1 MSDDIFIKK
10 IYDVIR
16 LSEKYHSPKFSKFLD
31 ETQQAEIKS
40 ERILEGVTFGGYEG
54 AERKIFGVFPDW
66 QEPSFDEF
74 PIAVLKFTKKYEK
87 ELNHRHYLGTILS
100 LGIERNKI
108 GDILPDDNGA
118 TIFVLED
125 IAEFIK
131 ENITKVAGCG
141 VDIDICDSKDITIPQ
156 KQFELIDIVAASL
169 RLDACLGAIL
179 KISRKDAKNLAL
191 SGKVLVNH
199 QEPKSDDLKLNLGD
213 LLSIRGFGRVEVF
226 DIGGKTRSDRVH
238 ITVKKYI

>member
-10 IYDVIR
+10 IYDVVR
-16 LSEKYHSPKFSKFLD
+16 LSEKYRSPKFSKFLD
-31 ETQQAEIKS
+31 ETEQAIIES
-40 ERILEGVTFGGYEG
+40 EGILEGVTFGGYDG
-54 AERKIFGVFPDW
+54 AERKVFGVFPDW
-66 QEPSFDEF
+66 QEPSEEEF
-74 PIAVLKFTKKYEK
+74 PIAILKFIKKYEK

-108 GDILPDDNGA
+108 GDILPDEKGA
-118 TIFVLED
+118 TIFVLKD
-125 IAEFIK
+125 IAGFIK
-131 ENITKVAGCG
+131 ENITKIAGCG
-141 VDIDICDSKDITIPQ
+141 VDIDICDKGNIKIPE
-156 KQFELIDIVAASL
+156 KRFELIDIVAASL

-199 QEPKSDDLKLNLGD
+199 LEAKSEDVKLDMGD
-213 LLSIRGFGRVEVF
+213 LLSIRGFGRVEVLE
-226 DIGGKTRSDRVH
+226 IGGKTRSDRVH

>member
-10 IYDVIR
+10 IYDVVR
-16 LSEKYHSPKFSKFLD
+16 LSEKYHCPKFSKFLD
-31 ETQQAEIKS
+31 ETEQAIIKS
-40 ERILEGVTFGGYEG
+40 EEILEGITFGGYEG
-54 AERKIFGVFPDW
+54 AERKLFGVFPDW
-66 QEPSFDEF
+66 QEPSKKDF
-74 PIAVLKFTKKYEK
+74 PIAALKITKKYEK

-108 GDILPDDNGA
+108 GDILPDDAGA
-118 TIFVLED
+118 TVFVLED

-131 ENITKVAGCG
+131 ENITKIAGCG
-141 VDIDICDSKDITIPQ
+141 VDIDVCDTMSIKVPE
-156 KQFELIDIVAASL
+156 KRFELIDIVAASM

-191 SGKVLVNH
+191 SGNVSINH
-199 QEPKSDDLKLNLGD
+199 LEAKSEDVKLSVGD
-213 LLSIRGFGRVEVF
+213 LLSIRGFGRAEILE
-226 DIGGKTRSDRVH
+226 IGNKTRSDRIH

>member
-10 IYDVIR
+10 IYDVVR
-16 LSEKYHSPKFSKFLD
+16 LAEKYRSPRFSKFLD
-31 ETQQAEIKS
+31 ETQQAIIKS
-40 ERILEGVTFGGYEG
+40 EGIFGGITFGGYDG
-54 AERKIFGVFPDW
+54 SERKVFGAFPDW

-74 PIAVLKFTKKYEK
+74 PIAILKFTKKYEK

-108 GDILPDDNGA
+108 GDILPEESGA

-131 ENITKVAGCG
+131 ENITKIAGCG
-141 VDIDICDSKDITIPQ
+141 VDIDICDSGDVKIPE
-156 KQFELIDIVAASL
+156 KRFELIDIVAASL

-199 QEPKSDDLKLNLGD
+199 LNPKSEDTKLNLGD
-213 LLSIRGFGRVEVF
+213 LLSIRGFGRVE
-226 DIGGKTRSDRVH
+226 ILETGGRTRSDRVH

>member
-31 ETQQAEIKS
+31 ETEQAIIKD
-40 ERILEGVTFGGYEG
+40 EGILNGVLFGGYEG
-54 AERKIFGVFPDW
+54 AERKLFGAFPDW
-66 QEPSFDEF
+66 LEPSEEDF
-74 PIAVLKFTKKYEK
+74 PVSILKITKKYEK

-108 GDILPDDNGA
+108 GDILPEENGA
-118 TIFVLED
+118 TVFVLED
-125 IAEFIK
+125 IARFIK
-131 ENITKVAGCG
+131 DNIKKIAGCG
-141 VDIDICDSKDITIPQ
+141 VDIEISDKADIKIPE
-156 KQFELIDIVAASL
+156 KRFELIDIVAASQ

-179 KISRKDAKNLAL
+179 KISRKDAKNLAM
-191 SGKVLVNH
+191 SEKVLINH
-199 QEPKSDDLKLNLGD
+199 LEAKSEDMKLSEGD
-213 LLSIRGFGRVEVF
+213 LLSIRGFGRVEIMEV
-226 DIGGKTRSDRVH
+226 GGKTRSDRVH